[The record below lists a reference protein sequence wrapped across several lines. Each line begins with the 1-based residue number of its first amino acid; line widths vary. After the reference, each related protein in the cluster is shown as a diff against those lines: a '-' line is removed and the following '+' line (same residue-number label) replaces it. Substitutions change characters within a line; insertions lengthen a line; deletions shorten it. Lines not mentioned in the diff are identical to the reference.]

1 MENIK
6 TQGISLPKL
15 GLGTFR
21 MQGDAC
27 RAAVESALELGYRHL
42 DTAEMYG
49 NEEAIGAAL
58 AASKVAR
65 KDLHVTTKV
74 WNENLAPDAIRR
86 AFDASLKKLRL
97 DHVDLYL
104 VHWPARNMNLPA
116 MFETLMKLKEEGRTR
131 AIGVANFNIALLKTV
146 VEEIKAPIAC
156 NQVEYHVML
165 DQTPLR
171 NYLTA
176 KSIPLVAYCPL
187 AQGRVASDE
196 ALAAIGRK
204 HNASAA
210 QVALKWLLDQDGVAA
225 IPKASRAE
233 SQQANL
239 DALKVQLDDADR
251 KAIAALPK
259 DKRCVNPGLRRRGID
274 GDSRLFRPPEL
285 KVFATHAA
293 VVQSI
298 LGRIQGRSRKCVK
311 PLSFPM
317 LARDWQSPAVAGSI
331 LPLRCRWR
339 PTPSSTPSSAPASPR
354 TMSKTAISA
363 IARMARRISAVR
375 PRCWPAC
382 RSRPP
387 AFPSTAS
394 ARRACRPSR
403 WPPTRSARTAPIA
416 SSPAASKAS
425 RSPAAAR
432 PRN

>member
-1 MENIK
+1 MEHLQ
-6 TQGISLPKL
+6 TQGIALPRL

-21 MQGDAC
+21 LQGDAC
-27 RAAVESALELGYRHL
+27 RAAVESAIGLGYRHL

-49 NEEAIGAAL
+49 NEEAIGAGLSSA
-58 AASKVAR
+58 KVAR
-65 KDLHVTTKV
+65 NDLHVTTKV

-116 MFETLMKLKEEGRTR
+116 MFETLVKLKEEGRTR

-171 NYLTA
+171 KYLTA

-210 QVALKWLLDQDGVAA
+210 QVALKWLLDHDDVAA

-233 SQQANL
+233 SQKANL
-239 DALKVQLDDADR
+239 DALNIGLDDEDR
-251 KAIAALPK
+251 QVIAALPK
-259 DKRCVNPGLRRRGID
+259 NKRCVNPG
-274 GDSRLFRPPEL
+274 F
-285 KVFATHAA
+285 
-293 VVQSI
+293 
-298 LGRIQGRSRKCVK
+298 
-311 PLSFPM
+311 
-317 LARDWQSPAVAGSI
+317 
-331 LPLRCRWR
+331 
-339 PTPSSTPSSAPASPR
+339 APA
-354 TMSKTAISA
+354 
-363 IARMARRISAVR
+363 
-375 PRCWPAC
+375 WD
-382 RSRPP
+382 
-387 AFPSTAS
+387 
-394 ARRACRPSR
+394 
-403 WPPTRSARTAPIA
+403 
-416 SSPAASKAS
+416 
-425 RSPAAAR
+425 
-432 PRN
+432 